1 MNVYQD
7 EREFMGRA
15 SVMTMGTFDGVH
27 AGHRALIHCA
37 LEKAR
42 ALGVPAVVYTYD
54 RNPLAALCPQ
64 RAPVPLMTLEE
75 KLAALEKLAWI
86 AWWCAGLPGNLPP

>member
-7 EREFMGRA
+7 EREFTGRA

-42 ALGVPAVVYTYD
+42 ALRTKRRPC
-54 RNPLAALCPQ
+54 L
-64 RAPVPLMTLEE
+64 
-75 KLAALEKLAWI
+75 
-86 AWWCAGLPGNLPP
+86 

>member
-7 EREFMGRA
+7 EREFTGRA

-75 KLAALEKLAWI
+75 KLGALEKLGVDLSLI
-86 AWWCAGLPGNLPP
+86 HI